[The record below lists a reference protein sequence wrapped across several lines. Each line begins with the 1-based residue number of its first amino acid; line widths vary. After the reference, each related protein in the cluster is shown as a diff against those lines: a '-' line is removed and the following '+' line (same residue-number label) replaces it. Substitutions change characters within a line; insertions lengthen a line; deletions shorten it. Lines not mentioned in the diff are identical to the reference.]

1 MFLRIAAFSLNYAET
16 IWLSCRKILMTSLL
30 NNKLR
35 KKLLFSSLSTKS
47 VKTVRR
53 ARSLILNVFLD
64 HHRFS
69 SRSVSHQLLHRFRS
83 FSTTLFW
90 SISCG
95 KTKFFSLNTGSSIAL
110 IIRKNVKQ
118 QNHNRCKFCRVLKSQ

>member
-1 MFLRIAAFSLNYAET
+1 MFLWIAVFSLNYAET

-35 KKLLFSSLSTKS
+35 NKLSFSSLSKKS
-47 VKTVRR
+47 VKTVRP

-69 SRSVSHQLLHRFRS
+69 SRSVSHQLLHRFCS
-83 FSTTLFW
+83 FSTTLFR
-90 SISCG
+90 SMSCG
-95 KTKFFSLNTGSSIAL
+95 KTKFFSFKHW
-110 IIRKNVKQ
+110 IINRTHYQKNVKQ
-118 QNHNRCKFCRVLKSQ
+118 QNHNRCKFCRV